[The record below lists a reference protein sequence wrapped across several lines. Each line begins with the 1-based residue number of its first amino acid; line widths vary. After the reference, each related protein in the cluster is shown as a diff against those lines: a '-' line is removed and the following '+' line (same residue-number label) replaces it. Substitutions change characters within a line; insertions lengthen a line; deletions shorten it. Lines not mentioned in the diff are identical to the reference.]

1 MNRTVYKIGVTTG
14 MTEGK
19 VVLVDEKRMMVQ
31 GVHGGV
37 FAKPGDSGS
46 LVFIKCNEHYNLVVG
61 MASRLN
67 NDRFCWVVGVWKFY
81 RVLFADT

>member
-1 MNRTVYKIGVTTG
+1 MDRTVYKIGVTTG

-19 VVLVDEKRMMVQ
+19 VVLVDENRMMVQ

-46 LVFIKCNEHYNLVVG
+46 LVFMKCSEHYNLVVG
-61 MASRLN
+61 MASRVN
-67 NDRFCWVVGVWKFY
+67 NEDRYCWVVGVWRFY
-81 RVLFADT
+81 RLLYV